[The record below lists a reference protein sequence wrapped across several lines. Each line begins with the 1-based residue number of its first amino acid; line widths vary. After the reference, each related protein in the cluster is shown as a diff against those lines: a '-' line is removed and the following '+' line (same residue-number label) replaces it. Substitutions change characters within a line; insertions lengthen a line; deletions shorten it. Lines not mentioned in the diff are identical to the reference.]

1 MTWNPVGSAHRDPR
15 VGLANS
21 RAPGHDARVMAPILT
36 LPEVEST
43 GILLVI
49 ADLHLDLAT
58 ERGGHHFAVWLG
70 KLEGVTTLAILG
82 DLFDAWVGP
91 AQERMPGAALVLDA
105 LRSLS
110 ERGVHVLVVHGNR
123 DFLLDASFE
132 ARTGARVLR
141 DGFTTTLADGSRAA
155 FVHGDTLC
163 TKDHAYQRLR
173 RVVRSSAVSWLMP
186 RLPLAVGTAIA
197 RRLRRASVTAV
208 ARKPAEEK
216 TVQRDAADQLARDVR
231 ADLLVCGHVH
241 EFRDESLASG
251 ARWIVLDAFGGV
263 RDTLLLG
270 ERAVVALAA
279 RDVGACDCRTL
290 DAP

>member
-1 MTWNPVGSAHRDPR
+1 MSPK
-15 VGLANS
+15 
-21 RAPGHDARVMAPILT
+21 LT
-36 LPEVEST
+36 LPEVESS
-43 GILLVI
+43 GVLLVI

-58 ERGGHHFAVWLG
+58 ERGGRDFALWLG
-70 KLEGVTTLAILG
+70 RLSGVTTLAILG

-91 AQERMPGAALVLDA
+91 AQERMPGAANVLDA
-105 LRSLS
+105 LRNLG
-110 ERGVHVLVVHGNR
+110 ERGTHVVVVHGNR

-163 TKDHAYQRLR
+163 TKDQSYQRLR
-173 RVVRSSAVSWLMP
+173 RVLRSSAVSWLMP
-186 RLPLAVGTAIA
+186 RLPLAVGTALA
-197 RRLRRASVTAV
+197 RRMRRASVAAV
-208 ARKPAEEK
+208 ARKPEEEK
-216 TVQRDAADQLARDVR
+216 TVQRDAADLLAREVK

-263 RDTLLLG
+263 RDTLFLG
-270 ERAVVALAA
+270 ERVVAALTA
-279 RDVGACDCRTL
+279 RDVASRDCRTL

>member
-1 MTWNPVGSAHRDPR
+1 MTPK
-15 VGLANS
+15 
-21 RAPGHDARVMAPILT
+21 LT
-36 LPEVEST
+36 LPEVESS
-43 GILLVI
+43 GVLLVI

-58 ERGGHHFAVWLG
+58 ERGGHDFAVWLG
-70 KLEGVTTLAILG
+70 KIRGVATLAILG

-105 LRSLS
+105 LRSLG
-110 ERGVHVLVVHGNR
+110 ERGTRVLVVHGNR

-141 DGFTTTLADGSRAA
+141 DGFTAILADGSRAA

-173 RVVRSSAVSWLMP
+173 RIVRSPAVTWLAP

-197 RRLRRASVTAV
+197 RRMRRASVSAV
-208 ARKPAEEK
+208 ARKPVEEK
-216 TVQRDAADQLARDVR
+216 TVQRDAADTLARDVK

-241 EFRDESLASG
+241 EFRDETLASG
-251 ARWIVLDAFGGV
+251 ARWIVLDAFGGA

-270 ERAVVALAA
+270 ERAVVALDAS
-279 RDVGACDCRTL
+279 DVGTCDCRTL